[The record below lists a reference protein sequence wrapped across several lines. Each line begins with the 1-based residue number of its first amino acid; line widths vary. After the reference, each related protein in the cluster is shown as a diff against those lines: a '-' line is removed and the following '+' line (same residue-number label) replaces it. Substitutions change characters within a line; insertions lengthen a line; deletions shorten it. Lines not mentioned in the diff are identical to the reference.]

1 MEKLIFQLHNRGETM
16 KISMIAGIGKN
27 NELGKNNKLL
37 WRLPND
43 LKFFRQTT
51 MGKPIVMGHNTFLS
65 LPKMLPGRQH
75 IVLCSSTS
83 DLPDD
88 VVPLKSTKA
97 ALAYIESLDQEV
109 FIIGGASIY
118 KQFIDYSNKLYLT
131 EIDREDKEADAY
143 FPTFNKEE
151 WDSEI
156 LGYNCDDGI
165 EYQHVLY
172 RRK

>member
-1 MEKLIFQLHNRGETM
+1 MN
-16 KISMIAGIGKN
+16 ISMIAGIGKN
-27 NELGKNNKLL
+27 NELGKNNQLL
-37 WRLPND
+37 WHLPND
-43 LKFFRQTT
+43 LRFFKQTT
-51 MGKPIVMGHNTFLS
+51 MGKPVVMGYNTFLS
-65 LPKMLPGRQH
+65 LPKMLPGRKH
-75 IVLCSSTS
+75 IVLCF
-83 DLPDD
+83 DD
-88 VVPLKSTKA
+88 VNLPEDVVLLKNIKDT
-97 ALAYIESLDQEV
+97 LEYIESLDQEV

-118 KQFIDYSNKLYLT
+118 KQFIDYSDKLYLT

-156 LGYNCDDGI
+156 LGHNCDNGI